1 MNTIDFKNFSIHG
14 GIYRFERRKF
24 NKVFVFEINPEGL
37 GQCLTLCS
45 FDIVI
50 PDVGFE
56 IFFEKEGAAE

>member
-1 MNTIDFKNFSIHG
+1 M
-14 GIYRFERRKF
+14 
-24 NKVFVFEINPEGL
+24 FVFEINPEGL